1 MKSAAFYPKTKRR
14 DSSSKMNNPSLE
26 QKNIIEINNLT
37 KSYPIRKGL
46 LGSSVSFVKAVDGI
60 TFQVIQGET
69 LGLVGESGSGKTTVG
84 RCILRAIN
92 PTSGEILF
100 SPEEGVKVD
109 LAKVSPKEVRQY
121 RHYMH
126 MIFQD
131 PYSSLS
137 PRMTVRDIIAEPLVS
152 NNWGNGKREVIDE
165 RVRYVAQLC
174 GLNIEHLRRYPH
186 AFSGGQRQRI
196 GIARSLALNPNFL
209 VCDEAV
215 SALDVSIQA
224 QIINLLIDLQ
234 KQLNLTYL
242 FIAHDLSVV
251 EHICD
256 RVAVMYLGKLMELAP
271 SDKLFYSPLH
281 PYTEALMSAIP
292 VADPDLEMNPLVLP
306 GEIPGLGNELIGCV
320 FHQRCR
326 FCEDK
331 CHKETPIWSEIT
343 PGHFI
348 ACHLAGK
355 IKVMGINDF
364 LKVRRNNN

>member
-1 MKSAAFYPKTKRR
+1 MI
-14 DSSSKMNNPSLE
+14 NPSLE
-26 QKNIIEINNLT
+26 QKHIIEINNLT

-46 LGSSVSFVKAVDGI
+46 FGSSISFVKAVDGV
-60 TFQVIQGET
+60 TFQIRQGET

-100 SPEEGVKVD
+100 SPEEGVKID
-109 LAKVSPKEVRQY
+109 LANATSKEVRQY

-152 NNWGNGKREVIDE
+152 NNWGNGKRDVIDE

-256 RVAVMYLGKLMELAP
+256 RVAVMYLGKLMELAS
-271 SDKLFYSPLH
+271 SDELFYSPLH

-306 GEIPGLGNELIGCV
+306 GEIPGLGNRLSGCV

-331 CHKETPIWSEIT
+331 CREETPIWREIT
-343 PGHFI
+343 PGHFA
-348 ACHLAGK
+348 ACHLAGQT
-355 IKVMGINDF
+355 KVMGINDF
-364 LKVRRNNN
+364 LKVRRNTN